1 MDHYILKMSMDRIN
15 LLNKLVAHFNIDE
28 LKTLCFHLNVEYEV
42 LPGEGKVTK
51 IRELITYLERRN
63 RILDLWEICNR
74 LRPESFT
81 TIKIGEEADK
91 LSEVDLSKTNSK
103 IKTSLLFLASDPS
116 ELSRLRLGEE
126 IREIKERLQLS
137 NLRDNFIL
145 HQSLAVRP
153 LDVSQALLD
162 SQANI
167 VHFSG
172 HGTSDGA
179 LCFQNQ
185 SGNAYLVRPD
195 SLAYLFEQFTAH
207 VQCVLL
213 NACYSEKQADAIAKH
228 IDYVIGMNQELDDL
242 SAISFSAGFYQG
254 IGAGRS
260 VEDAYKLGC
269 VQMRLQSIQNSKI
282 PILMKNKNV
291 KPPTNS

>member
-1 MDHYILKMSMDRIN
+1 MDRIN
-15 LLNKLVAHFNIDE
+15 LLNKLVAHFNLDE
-28 LKTLCFHLNVEYEV
+28 LKTLCFYLNVEYEV
-42 LPGEGKVTK
+42 LPGDGKETK

-63 RILDLWEICNR
+63 RIFELWEICNR
-74 LRPESFT
+74 LRPENFSD
-81 TIKIGEEADK
+81 IKTNEKVSK
-91 LSEVDLSKTNSK
+91 LAEINLSKTNSEIK
-103 IKTSLLFLASDPS
+103 IPLLFLAADPS

-137 NLRDNFIL
+137 NLRENFIL
-145 HQSLAVRP
+145 HQSLAVRS

-162 SQANI
+162 SRANI

-185 SGNAYLVRPD
+185 SGTAYLVHPD

-213 NACYSEKQADAIAKH
+213 NACYSEKQASAIAKH
-228 IDYVIGMNQELDDL
+228 IDYVIGMNQELDDI

-260 VEDAYKLGC
+260 VEEAYKLGC

-282 PILMKNKNV
+282 PILIKDKNV
-291 KPPTNS
+291 KPMANL